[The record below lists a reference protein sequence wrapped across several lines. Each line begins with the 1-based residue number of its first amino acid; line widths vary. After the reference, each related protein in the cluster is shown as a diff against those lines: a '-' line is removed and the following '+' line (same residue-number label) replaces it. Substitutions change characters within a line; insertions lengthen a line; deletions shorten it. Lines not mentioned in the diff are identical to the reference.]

1 MTHRVLIITSIIFMV
16 MSCATALGQD
26 TWLRTIGGSKDDNS
40 GSVCST
46 PDGGIVAIGHTW
58 SSDGDVGRPNMGITD
73 MYVVKLD
80 ARGNIVWK
88 TTVGGED
95 EDYSNAINLSA
106 DGGYLLAGTSASK
119 DGDFAGMF
127 IGGLDIPVVKLDSEG
142 RIVWK
147 KMLGGTKSDA
157 ATRAVSTRDGGYVL
171 VGNTSSN
178 DGDFLGLNKGG
189 TDILC
194 MKIDAEGSI
203 VWKGTFGGTD
213 SDNCSSITATAD
225 GGYALTGFTS
235 SIDGD
240 VAGMNKGGQDVIVVK
255 IDATGKREWTATFGG
270 SLNDAG
276 RGITATADGNI
287 VVAGHTS
294 SNDGDVKDM
303 NKGARDILV
312 VKIDPRTPNQPL
324 WKITIGGS
332 ADETAAAVSA
342 TEDGGVFITGST
354 TSNDG
359 DFAGM
364 HKQSSDVFVIKLDAQ
379 GTITQ
384 KKLIGGSRQDAGFM
398 IAPSTNKGVV
408 VVGNTASNDFDFAS
422 KAKNDLDIFV
432 VKLDSLGAYDPPATS
447 VDEVDT
453 PVQPE
458 LLVVPNP
465 VRWYSKYIYTLN
477 APCHVRIELID
488 MVGQLTQVLADG
500 MMDAGQHRMPFNAPN
515 LLSGMYTLR
524 MVTPENVTTTTV
536 LVVQ

>member
-1 MTHRVLIITSIIFMV
+1 MQHVVLISLTIALMA
-16 MSCATALGQD
+16 MSFVTAASQD
-26 TWLRTIGGSKDDNS
+26 TWLRTIGGSRDENS
-40 GSVCST
+40 GSICTT
-46 PDGGIVAIGHTW
+46 PDGGLVAVGHTW
-58 SSDGDVGRPNMGITD
+58 SSDGDVGRPNMGSTD

-95 EDYSNAINLSA
+95 EDYSLAIKPSA
-106 DGGYLLAGTSASK
+106 DGGYLLTGTSASK
-119 DGDFAGMF
+119 DGDFAGLS
-127 IGGLDIPVVKLDSEG
+127 IGGLDIPIVKLDSEG

-147 KMLGGTKSDA
+147 KMIGGTKSDA
-157 ATRAVSTRDGGYVL
+157 ATSAVATRDGGYVL
-171 VGNTSSN
+171 AGNSSSN
-178 DGDFLGLNKGG
+178 DGDFVGLSKGG
-189 TDILC
+189 SDIVC
-194 MKIDAEGSI
+194 MKIDAEGRI
-203 VWKGTFGGTD
+203 VWKGAFGGTD

-225 GGYALTGFTS
+225 GGYAVTGFTS
-235 SIDGD
+235 SNDVD
-240 VAGMNKGGQDVIVVK
+240 VAGMNKGGQDMIVVK
-255 IDATGKREWTATFGG
+255 IDSTGKREWTATYGG

-276 RGITATADGNI
+276 RGIAATADGNI
-287 VVAGHTS
+287 IVVGHTTS
-294 SNDGDVKDM
+294 TTRDVY
-303 NKGARDILV
+303 V

-398 IAPSTNKGVV
+398 IASSANNGVV

-432 VKLDSLGAYDPPATS
+432 VKLDSLGNYDAKTS
-447 VDEVDT
+447 VNETSVSPRSLT
-453 PVQPE
+453 A
-458 LLVVPNP
+458 VPHP
-465 VRWYSKYIYTLN
+465 IASASTVTYDVS
-477 APCHVRIELID
+477 APSHVRIEFVNI
-488 MVGQLTQVLADG
+488 MGQVTYVLVD
-500 MMDAGQHRMPFNAPN
+500 DQQEAGAHSISFNATN
-515 LLSGMYTLR
+515 LVSGMYTLR
-524 MVTPENVTTTTV
+524 MSTPGNVTTTTV